1 MGKGIIVVDTPENCL
16 NCGCKLCFDRSY
28 YCGAKAR
35 FLDDW
40 EFDIRNERPDWCPIK
55 PKNDEWIPAEEKM
68 PKDGELVWVTEYGK
82 VKRAYY
88 AGETKLGR
96 VFVQTDGW
104 HKIIEEKNVSA
115 WQPDYIP
122 EPYTGKE
129 TQKEK
134 KQ

>member
-1 MGKGIIVVDTPENCL
+1 MSKGIIVVDNIPKNCEECRFSVFVE
-16 NCGCKLCFDRSY
+16 CGIEFCKVKREYIDSD
-28 YCGAKAR
+28 K
-35 FLDDW
+35 
-40 EFDIRNERPDWCPIK
+40 PDWCPIK

-104 HKIIEEKNVSA
+104 HKIIEEKNVSG

-122 EPYTGKE
+122 EPYIGKGE
-129 TQKEK
+129 D
-134 KQ
+134 